1 MIQLLISGTTL
12 VWVAILVII
21 VVYNFALT
29 AFALFRSTLDPYG
42 ELPFFG
48 YNLFQTFI
56 VILRYG
62 IIGELYE
69 VKSTQCVSLLLSS
82 ILFEIEHV
90 QGRFKALLLVCSHW
104 LEQRHGQRM
113 DCMTLCRCL
122 HRISCNWDK
131 EWDLLSPVVLVP
143 IQTRVFLL
151 RLTCSFLTTE
161 NEAAL

>member
-1 MIQLLISGTTL
+1 MIQFLISGTTL

-69 VKSTQCVSLLLSS
+69 VKRTQCISLFRSS
-82 ILFEIEHV
+82 ILFGTEHV
-90 QGRFKALLLVCSHW
+90 QGRFKAILMVYSRW
-104 LEQRHGQRM
+104 LEPRQGH
-113 DCMTLCRCL
+113 
-122 HRISCNWDK
+122 
-131 EWDLLSPVVLVP
+131 LVTGTRNGP
-143 IQTRVFLL
+143 YCPPLFWSQFRRVFLL
-151 RLTCSFLTTE
+151 RFLSVWITI
-161 NEAAL
+161 

>member
-1 MIQLLISGTTL
+1 MIQFLISGTTL

-69 VKSTQCVSLLLSS
+69 VKRTQCVSLLCSS
-82 ILFEIEHV
+82 ILFE
-90 QGRFKALLLVCSHW
+90 GALF
-104 LEQRHGQRM
+104 
-113 DCMTLCRCL
+113 
-122 HRISCNWDK
+122 
-131 EWDLLSPVVLVP
+131 SPAVLAP
-143 IQTRVFLL
+143 IQGPFPFSGNYH
-151 RLTCSFLTTE
+151 LTCSFLTTE
-161 NEAAL
+161 NEATL

>member
-1 MIQLLISGTTL
+1 MIQFLISGTTL

-69 VKSTQCVSLLLSS
+69 VKRTQCLPLFRSS
-82 ILFEIEHV
+82 IFFETEHV
-90 QGRFKALLLVCSHW
+90 QGRFKAILMVYSRW
-104 LEQRHGQRM
+104 LEARQGQRV
-113 DCMTLCRCL
+113 DCVSLCRCF
-122 HRISCNWDK
+122 HRTSCSWNK
-131 EWDLLSPVVLVP
+131 EWAILSPVVLVP
-143 IQTRVFLL
+143 IQARVSVTVPF
-151 RLTCSFLTTE
+151 SVDYH
-161 NEAAL
+161 

>member
-1 MIQLLISGTTL
+1 MCQSRKIHEKPLILGATL
-12 VWVAILVII
+12 VWVAVLVII

-69 VKSTQCVSLLLSS
+69 VNYFYLT
-82 ILFEIEHV
+82 
-90 QGRFKALLLVCSHW
+90 VCANMM
-104 LEQRHGQRM
+104 LG
-113 DCMTLCRCL
+113 
-122 HRISCNWDK
+122 
-131 EWDLLSPVVLVP
+131 
-143 IQTRVFLL
+143 FLD
-151 RLTCSFLTTE
+151 
-161 NEAAL
+161 

>member
-1 MIQLLISGTTL
+1 MIPFIILGTTL

-69 VKSTQCVSLLLSS
+69 VTNTKCFVLLFYSKFKRRRIHQRHRWQEPRQVQEQMVCMILCHIKALHWKRACCPPLFWSQFRC
-82 ILFEIEHV
+82 LFESWFLSV
-90 QGRFKALLLVCSHW
+90 
-104 LEQRHGQRM
+104 
-113 DCMTLCRCL
+113 
-122 HRISCNWDK
+122 RIT
-131 EWDLLSPVVLVP
+131 
-143 IQTRVFLL
+143 I
-151 RLTCSFLTTE
+151 
-161 NEAAL
+161 

>member
-1 MIQLLISGTTL
+1 MIQFFISGTTL

-69 VKSTQCVSLLLSS
+69 VKRTQCASLHHSTILL
-82 ILFEIEHV
+82 ETEDV
-90 QGRFKALLLVCSHW
+90 KGRFYAIHTERKRTRNQNRSKNNRKRSKKIF
-104 LEQRHGQRM
+104 Q
-113 DCMTLCRCL
+113 T
-122 HRISCNWDK
+122 SK
-131 EWDLLSPVVLVP
+131 EIFAFEFAFAWY
-143 IQTRVFLL
+143 IHTG
-151 RLTCSFLTTE
+151 
-161 NEAAL
+161 

>member
-1 MIQLLISGTTL
+1 MIQFLISGTTL

-69 VKSTQCVSLLLSS
+69 VKRTQCLSLFRSS
-82 ILFEIEHV
+82 ILFET
-90 QGRFKALLLVCSHW
+90 GTGTAN
-104 LEQRHGQRM
+104 G
-113 DCMTLCRCL
+113 CMTLCRCL
-122 HRISCNWDK
+122 HRTSCNRDK
-131 EWDLLSPVVLVP
+131 EWALLSPVVLVP
-143 IQTRVFLL
+143 IHAPVPVTVSFSVDYH
-151 RLTCSFLTTE
+151 LTCSFLTTE

>member
-1 MIQLLISGTTL
+1 MLYFVILGTTL

-69 VKSTQCVSLLLSS
+69 VKSISFSIVFFDRGKMGCV
-82 ILFEIEHV
+82 ILFHREKMGCIILR
-90 QGRFKALLLVCSHW
+90 GR
-104 LEQRHGQRM
+104 
-113 DCMTLCRCL
+113 L
-122 HRISCNWDK
+122 HIAPLTGKRTGF
-131 EWDLLSPVVLVP
+131 LVP
-143 IQTRVFLL
+143 VQVPVPVIFPFNGNYHLISYDRK
-151 RLTCSFLTTE
+151 
-161 NEAAL
+161 